1 MSEASTSDGQ
11 ERSGNT
17 QALPPPAPGFTMQQ
31 MFDAALGSVWKK
43 TWDAVQ
49 KDRVVSGLRDQIKCH
64 ERGLRRLKAKNVR
77 LRKRLAVFEANGPVV
92 LTDEDRAGLRAL
104 LAEWRMHQ
112 TSPFGYGVIDIAA
125 TISRIANGAESCVL
139 TSFERGVL
147 DFAYDCFIEEG
158 LDEYAQAI
166 RKVSQVIEALTSEE
180 DE

>member
-1 MSEASTSDGQ
+1 MSEANASDG
-11 ERSGNT
+11 T
-17 QALPPPAPGFTMQQ
+17 QVGYQTQSSAPHAPVVTMQQ
-31 MFDAALGSVWKK
+31 MFDAAMGSVWEK
-43 TWDAVQ
+43 TWAAVQ
-49 KDRVVSGLRDQIKCH
+49 KDRVVSGLREQLKCH

-77 LRKRLAVFEANGPVV
+77 LRKRLAVFEANAPVV
-92 LTDEDRAGLRAL
+92 LTSEDRAGLRAL
-104 LAEWRMHQ
+104 LAEWRHNQ

-125 TISRIANGAESCVL
+125 TIARIVDGAESCVL

-147 DFAYDCFIEEG
+147 EFAYDCFIEEG